1 MGDWSLWCSTPTE
14 DIRDR
19 SMWLWET
26 GACGVPHLQRTL
38 ETGAC
43 GYGRLEL
50 VVMGDWSL
58 WLWETGACGYGRL
71 EHVVMGD
78 WSLWLWETGACG
90 TPHLQRTLETG
101 ACGYGRLEPVALH
114 TYRGHWRL
122 EHVVM
127 GDWSLWRSTP
137 TEDIRD
143 WNMWLWETGACG
155 VPHLQRTLET
165 GACGYGRLEL
175 VALHAYSGDDDRLEL
190 VAV

>member
-1 MGDWSLWCSTPTE
+1 MGDWSLWHSTPTEDIRDRSMWLWETGACGVPHLQRTLETGACGYGRLELVVLHTYREHWRLEHVVMGDWSLWCSTPTE

-50 VVMGDWSL
+50 V
-58 WLWETGACGYGRL
+58 
-71 EHVVMGD
+71 
-78 WSLWLWETGACG
+78 
-90 TPHLQRTLETG
+90 
-101 ACGYGRLEPVALH
+101 ALH

-127 GDWSLWRSTP
+127 GD
-137 TEDIRD
+137 
-143 WNMWLWETGACG
+143 
-155 VPHLQRTLET
+155 
-165 GACGYGRLEL
+165 
-175 VALHAYSGDDDRLEL
+175 
-190 VAV
+190 